1 VTAGATIYYT
11 TNGDSP
17 TTSSAIYSAPIS
29 VTATQTI
36 KAIATKAAHIASGEA
51 SFQYTI
57 SAPQPIYKHS
67 FTKAIGGVQASISA
81 SNISGGVIEAGDTL
95 VAVVMTRSDVT
106 SVSPGTWT
114 RLGSSSGV
122 QRAYLQRVSVYYKTA
137 TGNPAV
143 DNTVTVNQVDSARI
157 ILSVLVFR
165 GLVEPRDIQSGAA
178 SSDCDRVGFPA
189 IATLGALEVPV
200 YTYTNAFTYTDAWGN
215 PAAEVATFYN
225 QADAADPNL
234 SKDAPAGNNRMT
246 VAIGQMGTNSQIT
259 SAGFNSCGVGLS
271 QQGMRFV
278 VSKPANNILTY
289 EAGWTGTGTAAN
301 PLSPT
306 NVTYNGGYLGGGNYP
321 VFNSASFTAA
331 IGGTLRITHPGFLID
346 CDCDGGKGIAI
357 NGTVVQGWGMSCSA
371 HPPPNLIFTTLT
383 RTVTAGQTIQF
394 TGIDCYW
401 SAYDK
406 QFRVWI
412 EPN

>member
-1 VTAGATIYYT
+1 MGDARISTGQNKFGGTSGLFDGIGDYITTPSSALFGFGAGDFTVDAWVYLPTLSGMGVAYALFD
-11 TNGDSP
+11 NR
-17 TTSSAIYSAPIS
+17 TTS
-29 VTATQTI
+29 
-36 KAIATKAAHIASGEA
+36 
-51 SFQYTI
+51 
-57 SAPQPIYKHS
+57 
-67 FTKAIGGVQASISA
+67 
-81 SNISGGVIEAGDTL
+81 ISGI
-95 VAVVMTRSDVT
+95 
-106 SVSPGTWT
+106 
-114 RLGSSSGV
+114 
-122 QRAYLQRVSVYYKTA
+122 
-137 TGNPAV
+137 
-143 DNTVTVNQVDSARI
+143 
-157 ILSVLVFR
+157 
-165 GLVEPRDIQSGAA
+165 
-178 SSDCDRVGFPA
+178 
-189 IATLGALEVPV
+189 
-200 YTYTNAFTYTDAWGN
+200 
-215 PAAEVATFYN
+215 
-225 QADAADPNL
+225 
-234 SKDAPAGNNRMT
+234 
-246 VAIGQMGTNSQIT
+246 
-259 SAGFNSCGVGLS
+259 GLS

-289 EAGWTGTGTAAN
+289 DAGWTGTGTAAN

-306 NVTYNGGYLGGGNYP
+306 NVTYNGGYLGGGTYP

-371 HPPPNLIFTTLT
+371 HPPPHLIFTTLT